1 MKPLNALAAAVAF
14 ALTAPLPALAQDS
27 PLPEGF
33 TTEPVI
39 KSTTNR
45 DGNPITLPAGT
56 PEITSV
62 IGILEPDGQT
72 PLHQHPVPV
81 YVYVLEGEV
90 ELRTEGGEPQRYAA
104 GEAWIESQGDMH
116 QAHNVGDSP
125 ARLLIVIVGE
135 EGQPASIT
143 PET

>member
-1 MKPLNALAAAVAF
+1 MKLVKALVVAAATVPLIAF
-14 ALTAPLPALAQDS
+14 AQDS

-45 DGNPITLPAGT
+45 DGEEITLPTGRV
-56 PEITSV
+56 EITSV
-62 IGILEPDGQT
+62 IGTLEPNGQT

-90 ELRTEGGEPQRYAA
+90 ELRTEGDEPQRYAA
-104 GEAWIESQGDMH
+104 GEAWIESQGTLH
-116 QAHNVGDSP
+116 QAHNVADAP
-125 ARLLIVIVGE
+125 ARVLIVIIGE
-135 EGQPASIT
+135 EGQPATIT
-143 PET
+143 PEN